1 MPLKNMVPWKRGTFI
16 FPTINKMLGTYSACF
31 RAADKGLF

>member
-16 FPTINKMLGTYSACF
+16 FGQINKNSGTCSACF
-31 RAADKGLF
+31 GVADKILS